1 MIKGFFK
8 KKDASS
14 RIPLIDALRGV
25 AVLLMVAHHFLYDL
39 WTFLGAP
46 SWLFTNPVFDFLHY
60 VFAGLFIMLSGVSAR
75 FSRSNLKRGLKVIA
89 AALAITLVTWQMD
102 MIIVFGILHF
112 LGFSMV
118 FYALTRRLWDRI
130 PEKAAPILYVA
141 LTVASILFLDGV
153 SSTSNWLWM
162 FGITYAGFF
171 SADYFPILPW
181 IFVFLFG
188 TWMGEIIRQRRMP
201 EWFYSVRVPRLSSV
215 GRKSFLIYLVHQPIL
230 YGLTM
235 LIGFVLGLPK

>member
-1 MIKGFFK
+1 MIRGFFK
-8 KKDASS
+8 KKDAAS
-14 RIPLIDALRGV
+14 RIPLIDALRGL

-39 WTFLGAP
+39 WAFLGAP

-60 VFAGLFIMLSGVSAR
+60 LFAGLFIMLSGVSSR
-75 FSRSNLKRGLKVIA
+75 FSRSNLKRGIKVIA
-89 AALAITLVTWQMD
+89 AALAITLVTWQLD

-118 FYALTRRLWDRI
+118 FYALTRRIWDKI
-130 PEKAAPILYVA
+130 PERIAPILYIV
-141 LTVASILFLDGV
+141 LMIASILFLN
-153 SSTSNWLWM
+153 SIKSASEWLWM
-162 FGITYAGFF
+162 FGITYPGFS

-188 TWMGEIIRQRRMP
+188 TWLGEIIRQGKMP
-201 EWFYSVRVPRLSSV
+201 EWFYSVKSPRLSSV
-215 GRKSFLIYLVHQPIL
+215 GRKSFLIYLVHQPVL

-235 LIGFVLGLPK
+235 LIGLVFGLPK